1 MIAKVTRTLPDT
13 IDYSTHGAAALD
25 AGHRSGP
32 APILQVLWRRR
43 WTVLLVTAA
52 CIAAAVIYLLKA
64 TPIYTA
70 SSRLLVQQNG
80 RKVLSDNNVAS
91 ILSINYL
98 NTQAEV

>member
-43 WTVLLVTAA
+43 WTVLLVTIHRRA
-52 CIAAAVIYLLKA
+52 
-64 TPIYTA
+64 
-70 SSRLLVQQNG
+70 Q
-80 RKVLSDNNVAS
+80 
-91 ILSINYL
+91 
-98 NTQAEV
+98 E